1 MERMSGIWDK
11 EIYMDIQ
18 SRVYEIMKENIKNEK
33 VPSLE
38 FKIREL
44 GILKVPEKEVLE
56 NRKYTANIN
65 EWLIEI
71 EYFIG
76 IIAEELLYLLSY
88 EKIYCSDKKLS
99 PYVITSRER
108 YFKLVIYDLYSI
120 REKLAYLIIE
130 LFNREIDLNYEKL
143 SFNRLLKKINE
154 SNLGNIEWISEDE
167 YTLIKK
173 VLIENF
179 KSDSYE
185 YIFEEIRHSFTHRSN
200 PGIGFIPLRT
210 YEYKK
215 VDEKILQILENRMG
229 EEKDDYISISLKPKE
244 KQFNSKIL
252 IEDLLD
258 MWRLFIKGFELLF
271 KRITLLNNEIIKF
284 Y

>member
-1 MERMSGIWDK
+1 MDSIFDK
-11 EIYMDIQ
+11 EIYINIQ
-18 SRVYEIMKENIKNEK
+18 YRVYEIMENNIKNKK
-33 VPSLE
+33 VPNLE
-38 FKIREL
+38 FETKEL
-44 GILKVPEKEVLE
+44 GIIEVPTNEVLK

-76 IIAEELLYLLSY
+76 IIVEELLYLLSY
-88 EKIYCSDKKLS
+88 EKIYYSDKKLS
-99 PYVITSRER
+99 SYVITLRER

-120 REKLAYLIIE
+120 REKLAYLIME
-130 LFNREIDLNYEKL
+130 LFNREIEINYEKL
-143 SFNRLLKKINE
+143 SFNRLLKKMNE
-154 SNLGNIEWISEDE
+154 DNLDTPEWISEYE

-173 VLIENF
+173 VLSENF
-179 KSDSYE
+179 KPDSYK

-215 VDEKILQILENRMG
+215 VDEKILQILKKGMN
-229 EEKDDYISISLKPKE
+229 EEKDEYISLSLKPKE
-244 KQFNSKIL
+244 KQINSKML

-258 MWRLFIKGFELLF
+258 MWGLFIKGFELLF